1 MLAELRRLRELQ
13 LEQGDALASAD
24 LERLSDLDRERRAVQ
39 ARIASVDVPPPASAD
54 LAEARALMELLRR
67 DQREL
72 VERAAAARDAMGRE
86 IGSLGAGRTALAGY
100 RPAATG
106 RSLYLDHSG

>member
-1 MLAELRRLRELQ
+1 LLAELRRLRELQ
-13 LEQGDALASAD
+13 LEQGDALAAAD
-24 LERLSDLDRERRAVQ
+24 LDRLSTLDRERRAVQ
-39 ARIASVDVPPPASAD
+39 SQISPRGAPPPSPAD
-54 LAEARALMELLRR
+54 MAEARALVDLLAR

-72 VERAAAARDAMGRE
+72 LQRAAAARDALGEE

>member
-13 LEQGDALASAD
+13 VEQAEALAAAD
-24 LERLSDLDRERRAVQ
+24 LERLSVLNGERLRVQ
-39 ARIASVDVPPPASAD
+39 ARIVPTAIPALSPAD
-54 LAEARALMELLRR
+54 AAEARALAELLER

-72 VERAAAARDAMGRE
+72 VERAGAALDALRAE
-86 IGSLGAGRTALAGY
+86 LVSLRAGRSALAGY

-106 RSLYLDHSG
+106 SSLYLDSAR